1 MRLRKLHLKAFGP
14 FTDRVLDFSG
24 TKHGIVLVHGPNE
37 AGKSS
42 ALRAISDLRFGIPV
56 QSKDN
61 FVHSHPDMRIGGEFV
76 DRNGKT
82 YSVMRRKGRGTTL
95 FFADFE
101 LAEQNTEDPVPLEVE
116 ALLTGGLT
124 KESYDSM
131 FGLDH
136 QRLRQGGQAL
146 LKGEGDVGAALF
158 EASAG
163 VRSIPDVLERLDASA
178 RKFFMPGARGR
189 NALINEA
196 LTAYDHHHGEWRQAL
211 VRPAQWADL
220 FKKHETA
227 AGDLEELERR
237 RGELNG
243 KLLLIKELRAVAP
256 LLGTLDNADRAL
268 QDLKSVTMLTS
279 TAAVERASAESGL
292 AAATENA
299 SVAAAD
305 VTRQLQKLGIIE
317 VDTAVLAVG
326 PAVKRLAASADSIDQ
341 HRRDIADA
349 RIDVSSGT
357 HQVAGLASRI
367 APTSTPEEVLKKAPT
382 ETQRAGIEK
391 VLRSVELAKQALDH
405 HLEVGRQSA
414 DSHEPIADGI
424 PSSASRTA
432 LRIAQA
438 EVARS
443 DSALK
448 RLSALP
454 GEIKASRRAVV
465 SALDAVGLAD
475 EAAFR
480 RVRPLLDAHIDAA
493 LKEESTNASRR
504 DSIAT
509 RVDEIAKALL
519 AALQQRDRLLKQG
532 AVATRD
538 DVQTARSHRD
548 AGWALVRGTYIDC
561 TNPTVGSFGGGA
573 PLTRAYEEAVV
584 NADYLVDELA
594 SDTERAAQLQ
604 ASKDAIVLLQRDSDD
619 LKRQLADID
628 GAETNRCAAWNATLV
643 EAALPPQSP
652 AALRDW
658 QALLQGAR
666 TLVENLQSKL
676 DELEQVQGIETALAG
691 RLRAAISSTGLAMPA
706 QEEALSTL
714 SATAAELDATIR
726 QRETAVTMAAGQ
738 QSERERQRQ
747 QRVARESQ
755 LTATLD
761 TADRAAQSI
770 LSGLLLPEESD
781 VAIARAR
788 IAEFED
794 FAEAQDRLTAA
805 TTKQKRAEEAL
816 AVLTASATAI
826 RESLEDPEPTD
837 LRLYSEHLSARL
849 ETAEAAQTART
860 LAQQAA
866 DSARESLRAH
876 EATATRHE
884 NVIAALCLTAAV
896 ASVNQL
902 PEAENNS
909 LRKREAQADLDRSR
923 SQLALAS
930 RRTVDELRALLADQ
944 DVAQM
949 DADEASY
956 THEQLQVDANL
967 RVAREVEE
975 RTRRDLEAID
985 GSDIAVTA
993 RDGMERAASSVRTN
1007 MPPWIRSKIAFALL
1021 SEALRR
1027 FRDRAQGPMLKAA
1040 SEYFERMTRGE
1051 FVRLHSDD
1059 LGKEPVLIAQRNSGS
1074 RIRVE
1079 EMSEGTLDQL
1089 YLALRLAAL
1098 DVRRAAGVDLPLILD
1113 DVLMTSD
1120 EDRSGAILAAL
1131 ADFARGNQVLVFTHH
1146 RHIAD
1151 VAGQCV
1157 SPETLTL
1164 VPL

>member
-24 TKHGIVLVHGPNE
+24 TEHGIVLVHGPNE

-42 ALRAISDLRFGIPV
+42 ALRAISDLRFGVPV

-82 YSVMRRKGRGTTL
+82 YSVMRRKGRGATL
-95 FFADFE
+95 FFADFD
-101 LAEQNTEDPVPLEVE
+101 LAEQITEDPVPPEVE

-124 KESYDSM
+124 KDSYDSM

-196 LTAYDHHHGEWRQAL
+196 LTAYDHHHGEWRQGL

-220 FKKHETA
+220 FKKHDMA
-227 AGDLEELERR
+227 AGDLAGLEQR

-256 LLGTLDNADRAL
+256 LLSTLDNADRAL

-305 VTRQLQKLGIIE
+305 VTRQLQKLDGIK

-326 PAVKRLAASADSIDQ
+326 PAVKRLAASADNIDQ

-349 RIDVSSGT
+349 KIDVSSGT
-357 HQVAGLASRI
+357 HQVAVLASRI
-367 APTSTPEEVLKKAPT
+367 APSSTPEEVLKKAPT
-382 ETQRAGIEK
+382 KTQRAGIEK

-405 HLEVGRQSA
+405 HLDAGRQSA

-438 EVARS
+438 EVTRS

-465 SALDAVGLAD
+465 STLDAAGLAD

-504 DSIAT
+504 DGIAT
-509 RVDEIAKALL
+509 RIDEIAKALL
-519 AALQQRDRLLKQG
+519 AALQQRDRLLEQG

-538 DVQTARSHRD
+538 DVETARSHRD

-561 TNPTVGSFGGGA
+561 TNPTVGCFGGGA
-573 PLTRAYEEAVV
+573 PLPRAYEESVV

-628 GAETNRCAAWNATLV
+628 RAETNRCAAWNATLV

-658 QALLQGAR
+658 QALLQAAR
-666 TLVENLQSKL
+666 TAVENLQSKL
-676 DELEQVQGIETALAG
+676 DELEQVQGIEAALAG
-691 RLRAAISSTGLAMPA
+691 RLRAAIIGTGLAMPA

-738 QSERERQRQ
+738 QAERERQRQ
-747 QRVARESQ
+747 QSVARESQ
-755 LTATLD
+755 LTAALD
-761 TADRAAQSI
+761 TAKRAAQST

-781 VAIARAR
+781 VVIARAR

-794 FAEAQDRLTAA
+794 LSEAQDRLTAA
-805 TTKQKRAEEAL
+805 TTKQERAEEAL
-816 AVLTASATAI
+816 AVLAASATAI
-826 RESLEDPEPTD
+826 RESLGDPEPTD

-849 ETAEAAQTART
+849 ETAETAQTART

-866 DSARESLRAH
+866 DSARESQRAH
-876 EATATRHE
+876 EATAARHE
-884 NVIAALCLTAAV
+884 NVIAALCLAAAV

-909 LRKREAQADLDRSR
+909 LRKRGAQAELDRSR

-944 DVAQM
+944 DVA
-949 DADEASY
+949 
-956 THEQLQVDANL
+956 
-967 RVAREVEE
+967 
-975 RTRRDLEAID
+975 
-985 GSDIAVTA
+985 
-993 RDGMERAASSVRTN
+993 
-1007 MPPWIRSKIAFALL
+1007 
-1021 SEALRR
+1021 
-1027 FRDRAQGPMLKAA
+1027 
-1040 SEYFERMTRGE
+1040 
-1051 FVRLHSDD
+1051 
-1059 LGKEPVLIAQRNSGS
+1059 
-1074 RIRVE
+1074 
-1079 EMSEGTLDQL
+1079 
-1089 YLALRLAAL
+1089 
-1098 DVRRAAGVDLPLILD
+1098 
-1113 DVLMTSD
+1113 
-1120 EDRSGAILAAL
+1120 
-1131 ADFARGNQVLVFTHH
+1131 
-1146 RHIAD
+1146 
-1151 VAGQCV
+1151 
-1157 SPETLTL
+1157 
-1164 VPL
+1164 